1 MDKSFKERSFKFSYW
16 IMLIFLLADTIDTI
30 YRTISGY
37 LGEGST
43 VPGVDVIFKPTTT
56 DMIVFVFFQIG
67 VIYGI
72 YLLYKLKKVGGY
84 WFLGSNV
91 LFLIYASLIGPIAQ
105 IGFTTILPMFIFY
118 FGIYIILVLGVPNY
132 YSNKFE

>member
-43 VPGVDVIFKPTTT
+43 VPGVDVLFKPTTT

-91 LFLIYASLIGPIAQ
+91 LFLIYASLLGPIAQ

>member
-43 VPGVDVIFKPTTT
+43 IPGVDVLFKPTTT

-72 YLLYKLKKVGGY
+72 YLLYKLKKVGAY

-91 LFLIYASLIGPIAQ
+91 LFLIYASLLGPIAQ

>member
-1 MDKSFKERSFKFSYW
+1 MDRSFKERSFKFSYW

-43 VPGVDVIFKPTTT
+43 VPGVDVLFKPTTT

-72 YLLYKLKKVGGY
+72 YLLYKLKFIQIYK
-84 WFLGSNV
+84 LGIN
-91 LFLIYASLIGPIAQ
+91 
-105 IGFTTILPMFIFY
+105 
-118 FGIYIILVLGVPNY
+118 
-132 YSNKFE
+132 